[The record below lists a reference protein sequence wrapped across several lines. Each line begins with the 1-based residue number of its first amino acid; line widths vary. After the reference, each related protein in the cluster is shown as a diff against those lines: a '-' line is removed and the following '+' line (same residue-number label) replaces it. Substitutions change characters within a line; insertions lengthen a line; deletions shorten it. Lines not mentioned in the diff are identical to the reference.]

1 MPKEHTE
8 RDIEMES
15 YRQPLVKNGDSHA
28 GTVATAV
35 VGTEDEESS
44 VYSNYAEQVLSPVLS
59 DGGETSTAF
68 SPLSARENSGG
79 WRGGMDL
86 DKDDDEDDIE
96 KPDDSGM
103 AGKKDPNQY
112 TIGSVFARRLFRMF
126 QVLLLAKQTSSRV
139 GLCCL
144 LLVGGKLSGEVVYYY
159 AGKQPS
165 EFYKVLGDKDRAAF
179 FPLLLRC
186 VVVVAMA
193 GASRAALEYIGGRLG
208 VMMRSVLT
216 QHTHERY
223 MAARRLYPLVSQG
236 AIDNPDQRIAQDIE
250 RFSSTAADA
259 VSELLIAPFLVAYYT
274 VKCWSISGF
283 FGPLSVYIYFVLGAL
298 VTRLAMPPV
307 VRAVYRQ
314 EREEGNLRFSELRI
328 STFAESIAFF
338 GGEAREREAAD
349 SALGRVVRV
358 QKELLGKQLWLSL
371 LTQVFSYLG
380 STVSYVIIA
389 IPIFMGVYDD
399 KSSSEMS
406 SIISLNAF
414 VSIYLI
420 YRFTVVIE
428 QAKKLAD
435 VAGYTAR
442 IVQLWEELDA
452 LDDSA
457 NGDGSDDARPQPGP
471 DGKILIESLTVSTPS
486 GTPLVCD
493 LDLEI
498 AAGESLMITGPNGAG
513 KTSIL
518 RTLCGLWQPG
528 KGCVRV
534 PYANGAPSVF
544 FLPQTPYIV
553 GGSLREQVSY
563 PGQWGNK
570 LQVCSDREIARLL
583 NAVGLG
589 HLAAD
594 IAIHE
599 QSAANR
605 NASGYDR
612 QRSVQYWL
620 KKLSPGEQQR
630 MSIARVLFWGPEF
643 AILDECTSSLDAAAE
658 HALYRAMVD
667 AGITLVSVSHRP
679 ALAKYHKR
687 CLSLS
692 QSRPYALTDL

>member
-1 MPKEHTE
+1 M
-8 RDIEMES
+8 DS
-15 YRQPLVKNGDSHA
+15 YRQPLVKGSNSHA
-28 GTVATAV
+28 DAVATAV
-35 VGTEDEESS
+35 ADTDSEGNTS
-44 VYSNYAEQVLSPVLS
+44 VYSSHAERPGSPALS
-59 DGGETSTAF
+59 DEAGTSTAF

-79 WRGGMDL
+79 WRHGTMGIDEYDANGDDNAFEKL
-86 DKDDDEDDIE
+86 DGIQDQDHDQK
-96 KPDDSGM
+96 
-103 AGKKDPNQY
+103 QY
-112 TIGSVFARRLFRMF
+112 AIGTVFIRRLVRIF
-126 QVLLLAKQTSSRV
+126 QVLLHAKPTPSRI

-144 LLVGGKLSGEVVYYY
+144 LLVGGKLLGEVVYYY

-179 FPLLLRC
+179 FPLLVRC
-186 VVVVAMA
+186 FMVVAIA
-193 GASRAALEYIGGRLG
+193 GASKAVLEYIGGRLG

-216 QHTHERY
+216 QHTHQRY

-250 RFSSTAADA
+250 RFSSSAADA
-259 VSELLIAPFLVAYYT
+259 LSELLIAPFLVAYYT

-283 FGPLSVYIYFVLGAL
+283 FGPLSVYIYFALGAL
-298 VTRLAMPPV
+298 ATRMAMPPV

-328 STFAESIAFF
+328 CTFAESIAFF

-349 SALGRVVRV
+349 GALGRVVTA
-358 QKELLGKQLWLSL
+358 QKKLLGKQLWLSL

-389 IPIFMGVYDD
+389 IPIFMGSYDD
-399 KSSSEMS
+399 KSSSELG

-428 QAKKLAD
+428 QAKRLAD

-452 LDDSA
+452 LDEGA
-457 NGDGSDDARPQPGP
+457 GDATSRPQPGP
-471 DGKILIESLTVSTPS
+471 SGRILIEDLTVVTPA
-486 GTPLVCD
+486 GIPLVRG
-493 LDLEI
+493 LDIEI
-498 AAGESLMITGPNGAG
+498 AAGESLMIVGPNGVG
-513 KTSIL
+513 KTSVL
-518 RTLCGLWQPG
+518 RTLCGLWPPG
-528 KGCVRV
+528 KGRVRV
-534 PYANGAPSVF
+534 PHVHGAPSVF

-553 GGSLREQVSY
+553 GGSLREQVGY

-570 LQVCSDREIARLL
+570 VQVCSDRDLARLL
-583 NAVGLG
+583 DAVGLG
-589 HLAAD
+589 HLAAE
-594 IAIHE
+594 IAVRE
-599 QSAANR
+599 QEGCAVGSNL
-605 NASGYDR
+605 SGYDR

-630 MSIARVLFWGPEF
+630 MSIARVLFWSPEF
-643 AILDECTSSLDAAAE
+643 AILDECTSSLDAATE
-658 HALYRAMVD
+658 DALYRSMVG

-679 ALAKYHKR
+679 ALAKYHRR
-687 CLSLS
+687 CLALS
-692 QSRPYALTDL
+692 QSHPYTLTEL

>member
-1 MPKEHTE
+1 MPRKHTGE
-8 RDIEMES
+8 DIEMDS
-15 YRQPLVKNGDSHA
+15 YRQPLAKATDAVTAVA
-28 GTVATAV
+28 GT
-35 VGTEDEESS
+35 ESEGDNA
-44 VYSNYAEQVLSPVLS
+44 YSNGAVRAGSLALS
-59 DGGETSTAF
+59 DGAETSTAF
-68 SPLSARENSGG
+68 SPLSARESSG
-79 WRGGMDL
+79 WRGGVMDI
-86 DKDDDEDDIE
+86 DDDGDDME
-96 KPDDSGM
+96 RLDSSGM
-103 AGKKDPNQY
+103 SDKQAQRQY
-112 TIGSVFARRLFRMF
+112 AIGSIFIQRLFRMF
-126 QVLLLAKQTSSRV
+126 RVLLWTKQTPSRV
-139 GLCCL
+139 GVCCVL
-144 LLVGGKLSGEVVYYY
+144 LIGGKLLGEVVYYY

-186 VVVVAMA
+186 FVVVAMA
-193 GASRAALEYIGGRLG
+193 GASKAVLEYIGGRLG

-216 QHTHERY
+216 QYTHRRY
-223 MAARRLYPLVSQG
+223 MAAQRLYPLVSQG

-250 RFSSTAADA
+250 RFSATAAD
-259 VSELLIAPFLVAYYT
+259 VLSELLIAPFLVAYYT

-328 STFAESIAFF
+328 CTFAESIAFF
-338 GGEAREREAAD
+338 GGEARERESAD
-349 SALGRVVRV
+349 SALGRVVDV
-358 QKELLGKQLWLSL
+358 QKQLLGKQLWLSL

-380 STVSYVIIA
+380 STVSYVIVA
-389 IPIFMGVYDD
+389 IPIFMGVYDG
-399 KSSSEMS
+399 KSSSELS

-442 IVQLWEELDA
+442 IVQLWEELDV
-452 LDDSA
+452 LDV
-457 NGDGSDDARPQPGP
+457 DAGGADRTQPGP
-471 DGKILIESLTVSTPS
+471 DGKIVLESLTVTTPT
-486 GTPLVCD
+486 GAPLVCN
-493 LDLEI
+493 LNIEI
-498 AAGESLMITGPNGAG
+498 AAGESLMITGPNGTG

-518 RTLCGLWQPG
+518 RTLCGLWPPG
-528 KGCVRV
+528 KGHVRV
-534 PYANGAPSVF
+534 PYVNGAPSIF

-570 LQVCSDREIARLL
+570 LQVCSDRELAQLL
-583 NAVGLG
+583 NAVCLG
-589 HLAAD
+589 HLVAEM
-594 IAIHE
+594 AIRE
-599 QSAANR
+599 QNAVGS

-620 KKLSPGEQQR
+620 RKLSPGEQQR
-630 MSIARVLFWGPEF
+630 ISIARVLFWAPEF
-643 AILDECTSSLDAAAE
+643 AILDECTSSLDAATE

-667 AGITLVSVSHRP
+667 AGITLVSVSHRQS
-679 ALAKYHKR
+679 LAKYHKR
-687 CLSLS
+687 CLTLS
-692 QSRPYALTDL
+692 QTHPYTLSDL